1 MKRYANSHIF
11 RALMTV
17 NTAINWT
24 FLSHFWKVRHNPFY
38 FYIFKQNSCQ
48 QQLWSWRWWL
58 SFDISF
64 GESLKYR
71 IDYLHCGGWWW
82 PHKIYW
88 SGFVFN
94 NTSLDRIQQL
104 IHISAGK
111 LLLGK
116 WIVNTLGTYT
126 HSFLKRTISPTS
138 WMVQNGWRG
147 Q

>member
-1 MKRYANSHIF
+1 MPT
-11 RALMTV
+11 L
-17 NTAINWT
+17 T
-24 FLSHFWKVRHNPFY
+24 FLGLWWLSILPLIEHFYLNFEKSDTIRF
-38 FYIFKQNSCQ
+38 IFIFSNKIHSCQ

-126 HSFLKRTISPTS
+126 QSFLKRTISPTS